1 MTNIKKTQ
9 EKLLQLKLLTNL
21 FEKEVIIFVYYALF
35 TCIILDDLFFGI
47 QFVFFGIGTF
57 LQIYFKWKNKF
68 RIWNNFFSCLFFL
81 FGSVLSSLIITDQN
95 LFFTGFFTF
104 IFVISLFSAVYEKW
118 KTKIKNTIISWIFQF
133 LYSAIVLMSFPTLYF
148 IFMKNKLDI
157 DLLSFFNDENHFIVF
172 SGYFVF
178 YFLILLN
185 KQLLSVQ
192 TSVLQLLLQSS
203 EQNYKKSS

>member
-1 MTNIKKTQ
+1 MNTYNEIHKKMS
-9 EKLLQLKLLTNL
+9 KLRLLTSL
-21 FEKEVIIFVYYALF
+21 FEKEVIIFVYYSLF

-47 QFVFFGIGTF
+47 QFVFFGIGTA

-68 RIWNNFFSCLFFL
+68 PIWNNFISCFFFL
-81 FGSVLSSLIITDQN
+81 LGSVFFSFFSEDKN

-104 IFVISLFSAVYEKW
+104 IFVISVFSALYEKW
-118 KTKIKNTIISWIFQF
+118 KTKIQNNIVSGLFQF

-178 YFLILLN
+178 YLLILLN
-185 KQLLSVQ
+185 KQLLSIQ
-192 TSVLQLLLQSS
+192 ASLLHSS
-203 EQNYKKSS
+203 LKK